1 MENCNFMEK
10 NNKIEWKPA
19 ASREIL
25 KTRVFSVC
33 EKDSISPAGEKKTF
47 ISLKAPSWVI
57 VVPFYKDSSGEDTFV
72 MVQQWRHGSESVCI
86 EFPGGVVDEGEKAE
100 EAALRELLEET
111 GRRPKKIK
119 CLSVL
124 SPNPAIMENS
134 CTVFLAE
141 LDNVEGK
148 QRLDEDEFLNILKI
162 PVKKVI
168 QNMGNPPYTHALM
181 NAALFLYLKEKQ
193 YH

>member
-1 MENCNFMEK
+1 MEK
-10 NNKIEWKPA
+10 NNEIVWKPA

-33 EKDSISPAGEKKTF
+33 EKDSVSPEGEKKTF

-57 VVPFYKDSSGEDTFV
+57 VIPVYQNSSGEDIFV
-72 MVQQWRHGSESVCI
+72 
-86 EFPGGVVDEGEKAE
+86 DKGEKPE
-100 EAALRELLEET
+100 DAALRELLEET
-111 GRRPKKIK
+111 GRTPKNIK
-119 CLSVL
+119 CLSTL

-141 LDNVEGK
+141 LDKGEVK
-148 QRLDEDEFLNILKI
+148 QNLDEDEFLNILEI

-168 QNMGNPPYTHALM
+168 QNMGNPPYTHAIM

>member
-1 MENCNFMEK
+1 MEK
-10 NNKIEWKPA
+10 NNEIEWKPA
-19 ASREIL
+19 DSREIL

-33 EKDSISPAGEKKTF
+33 EKDSISPEGEKKTF

-57 VVPFYKDSSGEDTFV
+57 VVPFYKDSSGEDIFV

-86 EFPGGVVDEGEKAE
+86 EFPGGVVDKGEKAE

-111 GRRPKKIK
+111 GRTPKNIK
-119 CLSVL
+119 CLSTL

-148 QRLDEDEFLNILKI
+148 QNLDEDEFLNILKI

-168 QNMGNPPYTHALM
+168 QNMGNPPYTHAIM
-181 NAALFLYLKEKQ
+181 NAALFLYLKEK
-193 YH
+193 YFH

>member
-1 MENCNFMEK
+1 MEK
-10 NNKIEWKPA
+10 NNGIAWKPA

-33 EKDSISPAGEKKTF
+33 EKDSISPEGEKKTF

-57 VVPFYKDSSGEDTFV
+57 VVPFYKDSSGEDVFV

-86 EFPGGVVDEGEKAE
+86 EFPGGVVDKGEKPE
-100 EAALRELLEET
+100 DAALRELLEET
-111 GRRPKKIK
+111 GRTPKNIK
-119 CLSVL
+119 CLSTL

-134 CTVFLAE
+134 CTIFLAE
-141 LDNVEGK
+141 LDKGEVK
-148 QRLDEDEFLNILKI
+148 QNLDEDEFLNILEI

-168 QNMGNPPYTHALM
+168 QNMGNQPYTHAIM